1 MTALIFDAVKKSGQR
16 ALVSKGWGGFG
27 GEDLEVPEGIFM
39 LGNVPHDW
47 LFKHVSCVIHHGG
60 AGTTAAGVAM
70 GKPTIIV
77 PFFGDQPFWGSM
89 VWKAGAGP
97 KPIPSKQ
104 LTSGNLAAAIDEAL
118 QPSVLERAQEMAT
131 RIALEKGTEDG
142 AKNFH
147 ANLDIESLRCA
158 LAPSRVAVWRIKRT
172 KIRLSAFAATV
183 LGSEGLLEFSNL
195 KLYVFLVFHYVTVTE
210 SNTVIDLKST
220 TQKMALGI
228 RSLAVPRPL
237 SEP

>member
-1 MTALIFDAVKKSGQR
+1 MYIGFGSIVVDDPNAMTALIFDAVKKSGQR

-47 LFKHVSCVIHHGG
+47 LFKHVSCVVHHGG

-118 QPSVLERAQEMAT
+118 QPSVLERAQEMAA

-147 ANLDIESLRCA
+147 ANLDIDSLRCA

-195 KLYVFLVFHYVTVTE
+195 KLYVFFVF
-210 SNTVIDLKST
+210 
-220 TQKMALGI
+220 
-228 RSLAVPRPL
+228 PL
-237 SEP
+237 RDCR